1 MGNRG
6 GSLDK
11 TRGGVSLLLGIPSW
25 KEERCVRWSM
35 MRRSVE
41 NRKKKGKKELVLST
55 RWWLATE
62 ARWRWSSRGLRGHT
76 LAHKGGPS
84 LLDEEEKKIDVIYA
98 HDLWFE
104 SRLSFFANSLF
115 DAWMVLLGDKFL
127 EWRYQEEG

>member
-1 MGNRG
+1 M
-6 GSLDK
+6 
-11 TRGGVSLLLGIPSW
+11 LGIPSW

-41 NRKKKGKKELVLST
+41 NRKKKKGKKSSCLARVDGSPQRQDDDDHHGDFEATPWHT
-55 RWWLATE
+55 RVDQVFWT
-62 ARWRWSSRGLRGHT
+62 RR
-76 LAHKGGPS
+76 
-84 LLDEEEKKIDVIYA
+84 KKSIDVIYA

>member
-1 MGNRG
+1 M
-6 GSLDK
+6 
-11 TRGGVSLLLGIPSW
+11 
-25 KEERCVRWSM
+25 
-35 MRRSVE
+35 
-41 NRKKKGKKELVLST
+41 
-55 RWWLATE
+55 
-62 ARWRWSSRGLRGHT
+62 
-76 LAHKGGPS
+76 AHKGGPS